1 MPFARGANNR
11 GIKGFTLLELLVV
24 MVIIGVLASMVGLS
38 VGGRATDDRMQ
49 AESQRLELLLRLA
62 SDEAQAKGLE
72 LGFRQTLEGFEF
84 MSADPT
90 TGVWA
95 VVGEGSFRPRPIPE
109 PFTLELRIEGRLIK
123 PSTSTEATPAT
134 EKKAFDNEASK
145 KADETKNEPQI
156 LILST
161 GEMTAFTL
169 DLKLKG
175 VPRFYRIE
183 GNAMG
188 ELSSGRKEART

>member
-1 MPFARGANNR
+1 MQRRVAN
-11 GIKGFTLLELLVV
+11 GFTLLELLVV
-24 MVIIGVLASMVGLS
+24 MVIIGVLASMVGLT

-49 AESQRLELLLRLA
+49 AESQRLEELLRLA
-62 SDEAQAKGLE
+62 SDEAQSKGLE
-72 LGFRQTLEGFEF
+72 LGFRQTLDGFEF
-84 MSADPT
+84 MSADPA
-90 TGVWA
+90 TGAWE
-95 VVGEGSFRPRPIPE
+95 VVGEGSFRPRTIPE
-109 PFTLELRIEGRLIK
+109 PFALELRIEGRLIK
-123 PSTSTEATPAT
+123 PLPTVAATPAR

-145 KADETKNEPQI
+145 KADETRNEPQV

-188 ELSSGRKEART
+188 ELSSGRREVRT